1 MGRYLSTGN
10 KLLDELLG
18 GGFLAGVTNT
28 IYGDPGSGKTTIIMS
43 AIINALKD
51 SDDNA
56 RALIIDTEAGW
67 SQARIASMAEAHGID
82 VNEALKKIR
91 VYKVTK
97 LAEQHEVVMKIFEED
112 IKTNNWRPIL
122 FAVDSIASIYHSQLL
137 NTQTALLASVARMLQ
152 GKLSTE
158 IGHLLDTADVYE
170 VPAIIVSWSRSPAA
184 DSFQKRKRVEALKA
198 IQSGDPEFDLEAGLG
213 AWEYPIVGGRHL
225 IYYSK
230 VLLHLRTLEIT
241 SGEKLAVL
249 EKSIEQ
255 PSNRCVRF
263 QIGQKGIEGTEK
275 EKVQSLQEYL
285 HKIAE
290 EKVDE

>member
-1 MGRYLSTGN
+1 VILETIVFVVFALLAFLLFSLGA
-10 KLLDELLG
+10 KL
-18 GGFLAGVTNT
+18 VT
-28 IYGDPGSGKTTIIMS
+28 DAF
-43 AIINALKD
+43 AIIFG
-51 SDDNA
+51 
-56 RALIIDTEAGW
+56 ALIRFFPSIYAYG
-67 SQARIASMAEAHGID
+67 
-82 VNEALKKIR
+82 
-91 VYKVTK
+91 
-97 LAEQHEVVMKIFEED
+97 
-112 IKTNNWRPIL
+112 L

-263 QIGQKGIEGTEK
+263 QIGQKGIGGTEK
-275 EKVQSLQEYL
+275 EKVQPLQEYL
-285 HKIAE
+285 YKIAE

>member
-1 MGRYLSTGN
+1 M
-10 KLLDELLG
+10 LLDELLG

-43 AIINALKD
+43 SVLNALKD

-67 SQARIASMAEAHGID
+67 SEARIASIAEMLNMD
-82 VNEALKKIR
+82 VNETLKKIR

-97 LAEQHEVVMKIFEED
+97 LSEQHETVLKTFEQD
-112 IKTNNWRPIL
+112 IKTNNWLPIL
-122 FAVDSIASIYHSQLL
+122 FAIDSIASIYHSQLL
-137 NTQTALLASVARMLQ
+137 NTQTSLLASVARMLQ

-158 IGHLLDTADVYE
+158 IGHLLDFADIYE

-184 DSFQKRKRVEALKA
+184 ENFDKKRKIEALKA
-198 IQSGDPEFDLEAGLG
+198 INEGNAEFDLEAGLG
-213 AWEYPIVGGRHL
+213 AWEYPIIGGRHL

-230 VLLHLRTLEIT
+230 VLLHLRTLEAP

-263 QIGQKGIEGTEK
+263 RIGQRGIEEI
-275 EKVQSLQEYL
+275 ENERVRSIQEYL
-285 HKIAE
+285 YETATKKI
-290 EKVDE
+290 DT